1 MNLTPFLAR
10 NLMFTNVLKFRLQR
24 FVALT
29 PLKSG
34 LQTADIAF
42 TVGGVNISIRPIQN
56 NPSLKLLML
65 AETFFDAESINGFDD
80 VNVARAR
87 AKAELAI
94 SEAVPILCTVV
105 GGGFRLESCCLFF
118 FVDWPQNSDGN
129 ARVSGDWI
137 ITKMLVSPE
146 INISQASVKGAI
158 TILGD
163 RSTGTKLLAQGL
175 STGHSIGRFLSF
187 CQLFENAFAAQLDQ
201 LGSELAFF

>member
-1 MNLTPFLAR
+1 
-10 NLMFTNVLKFRLQR
+10 MFTNVLKFRLQR

-105 GGGFRLESCCLFF
+105 GGGFRLESCCPFF
-118 FVDWPQNSDGN
+118 LWTGLKIRT
-129 ARVSGDWI
+129 A
-137 ITKMLVSPE
+137 MLESAV
-146 INISQASVKGAI
+146 
-158 TILGD
+158 
-163 RSTGTKLLAQGL
+163 TG
-175 STGHSIGRFLSF
+175 
-187 CQLFENAFAAQLDQ
+187 
-201 LGSELAFF
+201 